1 MGKASIYSRKTAR
14 IRQLKRQRRQRM
26 QKETEMSN
34 LQVQFIDYKK
44 NVEAV
49 GEQVIDYKKI
59 VKVAGEQ
66 VVGQIQKVSQKN
78 NNLLQWINIYTEQIE
93 NQKRQIFD
101 YELKLYKIQQLSSSS
116 SSSPPPQSSPQS
128 SSPQPSSFKSLDEY
142 FKWENNQ

>member
-1 MGKASIYSRKTAR
+1 M
-14 IRQLKRQRRQRM
+14 
-26 QKETEMSN
+26 N
-34 LQVQFIDYKK
+34 DLQIQFIDYKK

-66 VVGQIQKVSQKN
+66 VVGQIQKVSREN
-78 NNLLQWINIYTEQIE
+78 DNLLQWINIYTEQIE

-101 YELKLYKIQQLSSSS
+101 YKLKLYKIQQLSSSS